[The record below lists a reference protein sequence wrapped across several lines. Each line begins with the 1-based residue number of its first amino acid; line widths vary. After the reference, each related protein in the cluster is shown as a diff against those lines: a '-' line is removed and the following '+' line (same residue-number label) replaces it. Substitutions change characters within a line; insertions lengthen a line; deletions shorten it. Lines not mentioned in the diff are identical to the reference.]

1 MKTKISIIILV
12 LLNFYSIAQSPSD
25 ALRFSQTFNGG
36 TARFTSMGGAFG
48 ALGGDFGSISYNP
61 AGLGVYRT
69 SEFTLTPSFK
79 SRNIN
84 SSFNESS
91 SKAKRDRTYFDNL
104 GFVLSFKPSGDSQS
118 GLVNLNLAFGYNR
131 TNDFYTSSYANGDNP
146 TSSIMDYFAVQ
157 AQGNNYIDMSLPP
170 INPNS
175 NYNPYLD
182 SNAPWEAIMAWSTY
196 LIDTVPGNHSTYWP
210 SLNNGDGV
218 FQQNRV
224 STSGSSGEF
233 VMSLGMNFSN
243 KFYVG
248 ASINASNL
256 DYTSNTTYSEDAFS
270 SNDTLNNGDKFIYS
284 DYYQTFETKGT
295 GYNFKIGV
303 IYKPIEGLRLGV
315 ALHTPTYF
323 NLQDTYSYSM
333 STKFRYGNSNSSTP
347 NSHYDYNLETPLK
360 AIASIAYVFKDLG
373 LLSLDYEHINYSNM
387 SFQDGGDGYNYS
399 NENDN
404 ISKIYR
410 NVNNI
415 RVGGELH
422 VNEFFLRGGYAF
434 YPSPYKKG
442 GLNDNANR
450 TILSGGV
457 GYRSRNFFV
466 DAAYLY
472 SIQKENYIFY
482 DLRNTDGSLAINPVS
497 TKMTEGKLLVTL
509 GFKF

>member
-25 ALRFSQTFNGG
+25 ALRFSQAFNGG

-84 SSFNESS
+84 SSFNGSS
-91 SKAKRDRTYFDNL
+91 GEDTRNRTYFDNL

-131 TNDFYTSSYANGDNP
+131 TNDYFTNAFATGNNTSN
-146 TSSIMDYFAVQ
+146 SIMNYFANLPQ
-157 AQGNNYIDMSLPP
+157 DIDGSYLTIPS
-170 INPNS
+170 NPND
-175 NYNPYLD
+175 NYDPYQELG
-182 SNAPWEAIMAWSTY
+182 SY
-196 LIDTVPGNHSTYWP
+196 YWP
-210 SLNNGDGV
+210 AILAWNTFLFDPASGGGYIRSLNDGDGV
-218 FQQNRV
+218 LQKNLYE
-224 STSGSSGEF
+224 TSGSTGDYVF
-233 VMSLGMNFSN
+233 SLGLNFSN
-243 KFYVG
+243 RLFLG
-248 ASINASNL
+248 ATLCAQNL
-256 DYTSNTTYSEDAFS
+256 DYSNSTTYFEDAFS
-270 SNDTLNNGDKFIYS
+270 SNDTLNIGDRFNAL
-284 DYYQTFETKGT
+284 DYYQNLETKGS
-295 GYNFKIGV
+295 GYNLKIGG
-303 IYKPIEGLRLGV
+303 IYKPIDGLRLGL
-315 ALHTPTYF
+315 AFHTPTYY
-323 NLQDTYSYSM
+323 NLQDTYSYSIKSYM
-333 STKFRYGNSNSSTP
+333 RSGTYQESSP
-347 NSHYDYNLETPLK
+347 IGRYDYHLETPFK
-360 AIASIAYVFKDLG
+360 TIASIAYVFKDLG
-373 LLSLDYEHINYSNM
+373 LLSLDYEYVNYSTMRFSN
-387 SFQDGGDGYNYS
+387 GGDGLS
-399 NENDN
+399 FSAENNLIKDTYK
-404 ISKIYR
+404 S
-410 NVNNI
+410 VSNI
-415 RVGGELH
+415 RVGGELR
-422 VNEFFLRGGYAF
+422 VKEFFLRGGYAF

-457 GYRSRNFFV
+457 GYRSGNFFV

>member
-12 LLNFYSIAQSPSD
+12 LINFYSIAQSPSD
-25 ALRFSQTFNGG
+25 ALRFSQAFNGG

-48 ALGGDFGSISYNP
+48 ALGGDFSSISHNP

-84 SSFNESS
+84 SSFNGSS
-91 SKAKRDRTYFDNL
+91 GEDTRNRTYFDNL
-104 GFVLSFKPSGDSQS
+104 GFVLSFKPNGDNQT
-118 GLVNLNLAFGYNR
+118 GLINLNLAFGYNR

-146 TSSIMDYFAVQ
+146 TSSIMDYFAAQ

-170 INPNS
+170 INPKS

-196 LIDTVPGNHSTYWP
+196 LIDTIPGNHDKYWP

-218 FQQNRV
+218 FQRNRV
-224 STSGSSGEF
+224 STSGSSGEY
-233 VMSLGMNFSN
+233 VMSLGMNLSN
-243 KFYVG
+243 KLYLG
-248 ASINASNL
+248 ASLNASNIN
-256 DYTSNTTYSEDAFS
+256 YKSTTTYSEDAFS
-270 SNDTLNNGDKFIYS
+270 TNTNLPNGDKFNYS
-284 DYYQTFETKGT
+284 DYNQSFETTGT

-303 IYKPIEGLRLGV
+303 IYKPVEGLRLGV
-315 ALHTPTYF
+315 ALHTPTYYK
-323 NLQDTYSYSM
+323 LQDTYSYSM
-333 STKFRYGNSNSSTP
+333 STNFKLGSSKSSTP
-347 NSHYDYNLETPLK
+347 NSRYDYNLETPLK
-360 AIASIAYVFKDLG
+360 TIASIAYVFKDLG
-373 LLSLDYEHINYSNM
+373 LLSLDYEHINYSTM
-387 SFQDGGDGYNYS
+387 RFREGGDGYSYS
-399 NENDN
+399 NENNN
-404 ISKIYR
+404 ITNNYR

-415 RVGGELH
+415 RVGGELR
-422 VNEFFLRGGYAF
+422 VKEFFLRGGYAF

-457 GYRSRNFFV
+457 GYRSGNFFV

-472 SIQKENYIFY
+472 SMQKESYIFY

-497 TKMTEGKLLVTL
+497 TKMTEGKLLITL